1 MAFISS
7 GNILVAKNIKIFC
20 KKLALLWHW
29 MLIGRPS
36 YYQFAKF
43 IFIGVINTVLNYSV
57 FFILLGYTS
66 YLISLVIAHV
76 IGVLNS
82 FIWNK
87 YWTFGSKELRLDEFI
102 KFNLLYIV
110 YFIVNAVMLIIMVNN
125 LHFTPQMGQLIA
137 LPTLTIISFAGQKYW
152 SFKKT

>member
-1 MAFISS
+1 MARF
-7 GNILVAKNIKIFC
+7 L
-20 KKLALLWHW
+20 
-29 MLIGRPS
+29 
-36 YYQFAKF
+36 Y
-43 IFIGVINTVLNYSV
+43 
-57 FFILLGYTS
+57 

-87 YWTFGSKELRLDEFI
+87 YWTFGSKELRLNEFI
-102 KFNLLYIV
+102 KFNLLYAI
-110 YFIVNAVMLIIMVNN
+110 YFIFNAAMLIIMVDN

-152 SFKKT
+152 SFKKA

>member
-7 GNILVAKNIKIFC
+7 GNNLTKKNIKIFC
-20 KKLALLWHW
+20 RNIALLRHW
-29 MLIGRPS
+29 VLKERLSIN
-36 YYQFAKF
+36 QFAKF
-43 IFIGVINTVLNYSV
+43 IFIGVFNTALNYGT
-57 FFILLGYTS
+57 FFVLLGYTS

-102 KFNLLYIV
+102 KFNLLYSI
-110 YFIVNAVMLIIMVNN
+110 YFIFNAAILIIMVDN

-152 SFKKT
+152 SFKRE